1 MFRSCISKI
10 NSTLIDN
17 AEDLDIVMLM
27 YNLLEYSKNYFV
39 AGGLWNYY
47 RDEID
52 NISGNA
58 SEGKSFKYK
67 PRRCIQKMPIVH
79 RNQQYQL

>member
-1 MFRSCISKI
+1 M
-10 NSTLIDN
+10 T
-17 AEDLDIVMLM
+17 
-27 YNLLEYSKNYFV
+27 
-39 AGGLWNYY
+39 GGLWNYY

-67 PRRCIQKMPIVH
+67 PRRCIQKMHIVH